1 MTIYF
6 REKMIKFICLIVFL
20 LSIPVQAEGQYLEN
34 VGLEKTRV
42 LLSKA
47 KQSTDS
53 GTIYDKIYN
62 EARKLP
68 HLNGTDSESL
78 FLDLYFSACFLENQ
92 VTLGQTP
99 ENLTDDLYSQML
111 RPLGSSV
118 DVRLYGLELTAILS
132 RVSGVFDT
140 RYSQSDRSGIQ
151 SSFARLITGRGRFQL
166 QEANVEQ
173 KTRLIMDIYRHYNLN
188 DSKYTKHKDSLGF
201 DSFGFDSLW
210 KEIVGKDFLVAKELS
225 AEQVHALNCFII
237 AYLASKSEK
246 YRLACDL
253 RDVVGYLKNKVLI
266 VDKAERKYAEP
277 VLQALA
283 SYYYGIIAGQV
294 EKEGPYAEPTLMD
307 SFYETNLKQTT
318 QRIAKINH
326 QIRICKDGDVLPSL
340 YDPYYDGGAWGGSMK
355 VPRTASH
362 YLGYFSDQH
371 RLMPYDVWEKMR
383 KTLGF
388 FMPDSQDVWN
398 QINVSLSKNPLR
410 EGLSSILIWRIDES
424 KVHRVKIDDPRY
436 VKEETVREAA
446 EKKKA
451 LETRRQRDAME
462 YREEQ
467 ERYAAERQKR
477 KADNK
482 KKYEE
487 QKKKY
492 VTTLQDLPLDKDYKK
507 YTDEDWQHVMLWNI
521 ISGLQYVLA
530 YPYAGTTM
538 CYPELNIYEA
548 LDGTDFVATRMV
560 SDGSEKAYSGYKG
573 DEIKSAVDCLLNIF
587 KDKDREKYSK
597 EIKCLEVFL
606 DITSCY
612 GERDELSVIQDDYWI
627 REDND

>member
-1 MTIYF
+1 M
-6 REKMIKFICLIVFL
+6 
-20 LSIPVQAEGQYLEN
+20 
-34 VGLEKTRV
+34 
-42 LLSKA
+42 
-47 KQSTDS
+47 
-53 GTIYDKIYN
+53 
-62 EARKLP
+62 
-68 HLNGTDSESL
+68 
-78 FLDLYFSACFLENQ
+78 
-92 VTLGQTP
+92 
-99 ENLTDDLYSQML
+99 
-111 RPLGSSV
+111 
-118 DVRLYGLELTAILS
+118 
-132 RVSGVFDT
+132 
-140 RYSQSDRSGIQ
+140 
-151 SSFARLITGRGRFQL
+151 
-166 QEANVEQ
+166 
-173 KTRLIMDIYRHYNLN
+173 N
-188 DSKYTKHKDSLGF
+188 DPKYTKHKDDF
-201 DSFGFDSLW
+201 DFDINSLW
-210 KEIVGKDFLVAKELS
+210 KEIIGKDFLIAKELS
-225 AEQVHALNCFII
+225 AQQVHDLNCFII
-237 AYLASKSEK
+237 AYFASKSEK
-246 YRLACDL
+246 HRLAYDL
-253 RDVVGYLKNKVLI
+253 RDVVGYLQNKVI
-266 VDKAERKYAEP
+266 IMDGSKRQNVEP
-277 VLQALA
+277 MLQVLA
-283 SYYYGIIAGQV
+283 SYYYDIIAGQI
-294 EKEGPYAEPTLMD
+294 EKEGSYTEPTLMD

-340 YDPYYDGGAWGGSMK
+340 CDPYYDGGAWGGSMK

-371 RLMPYDVWEKMR
+371 RLMPYDVWEKMS
-383 KTLGF
+383 KTLGL
-388 FMPDSQDVWN
+388 FMPDSQEVWN
-398 QINVSLSKNPLR
+398 QINAKLTKNPLR
-410 EGLSSILIWRIDES
+410 EGLSSILSWRIDGS
-424 KVHRVKIDDPRY
+424 KVRRVRIDDPRY

-446 EKKKA
+446 EKRKA
-451 LETRRQRDAME
+451 SETRRQRDAME

-467 ERYAAERQKR
+467 ERYAAERLKR

-492 VTTLQDLPLDKDYKK
+492 VSTLQGLPLDKDCKK

-521 ISGLQYVLA
+521 ISGLQYVLD

-573 DEIKSAVDCLLNIF
+573 EEIKSAVDCLLNIF
-587 KDKDREKYSK
+587 KDKDREKYPK